1 MADTYFKQQA
11 YDLIKDKIL
20 RCEYMPNSFINEKMI
35 QEELDCSRTPIRE
48 ALSRLEQEHLL
59 KIIPKKG
66 ILISDLSI
74 NEIAML
80 YETRILIEPYI
91 LRNYG
96 KAIPREKLLEFSEL
110 FSDLNPEESLERELV
125 ADDKF
130 HNVLYQACANTYLL
144 SCLNETTM
152 QNQRIRILTGF
163 TKGRINDSQMEHKA
177 IIDQLLAQDFEKAAL
192 AMEKHLQMAE
202 EKAFNMLISNKGWV
216 KQEL

>member
-1 MADTYFKQQA
+1 MAETYFKQQA
-11 YDLIKDKIL
+11 YELIKDKIL
-20 RCEYMPNSFINEKMI
+20 KCEYMPNSFINEKMI
-35 QEELDCSRTPIRE
+35 QEELNCSRTPIRE

-96 KAIPREKLLEFSEL
+96 ATIPRELLLEFSEI
-110 FSDLNPEESLERELV
+110 FSDSNPEQSLEKELL
-125 ADDKF
+125 ADDSF
-130 HNVLYQACANTYLL
+130 HNALYKACANTYLL
-144 SCLNETTM
+144 SCLNDTTM

-163 TKGRINDSQMEHKA
+163 TQGRINDSQIEHKA
-177 IIDQLLAQDFEKAAL
+177 IIDQLIAQDYEKAAQ
-192 AMEKHLQMAE
+192 AMEYHLKMAE
-202 EKAFNMLISNKGWV
+202 EKAFNMLVSNKGWV
-216 KQEL
+216 KQDL